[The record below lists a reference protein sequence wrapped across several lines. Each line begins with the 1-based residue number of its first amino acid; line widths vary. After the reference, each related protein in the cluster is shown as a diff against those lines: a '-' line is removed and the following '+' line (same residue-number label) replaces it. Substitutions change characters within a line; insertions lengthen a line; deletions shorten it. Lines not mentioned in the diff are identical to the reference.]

1 MGKEQYFL
9 IGRNS
14 YYSNWEII
22 SVLTEDKDE
31 ARKWYDH
38 EMDKKKRH
46 FVYIQ
51 ISKTI
56 YG

>member
-1 MGKEQYFL
+1 MEKEQYFL
-9 IGRNS
+9 IGRND

-22 SVLTEDKDE
+22 SILTEDKE
-31 ARKWYDH
+31 EVRKWYDR

-46 FVYIQ
+46 FIHIQ

>member
-1 MGKEQYFL
+1 MGKEQFFL
-9 IGRNS
+9 IGRND

-22 SVLTEDKDE
+22 STLTEDAEE

-38 EMDKKKRH
+38 EMSKKKRH
-46 FVYIQ
+46 FIHIQ
-51 ISKTI
+51 IGKTI